1 MFLKNYTSEVPVHE
15 TIANIERT
23 LIKCKVSGITREYD
37 LEGGIT
43 ALLFHINLDRN
54 YSIRLFANAD
64 AAQDALYKDYMG
76 DDLTPDGKVKYGCRK
91 QKKRGDFKEQ
101 ARRTAWKLQQD
112 WVEVQMSL
120 VQMNQVDF
128 LQVFVAYLYD
138 HKTKKS
144 FYQTLSEGNGL
155 LALPAST

>member
-23 LIKCKVSGITREYD
+23 LIRCRVSGITREYD

-43 ALLFHINLDRN
+43 ALLFHVTLDKT
-54 YSIRLFANAD
+54 YSVRLFANID
-64 AAQDALYKDYMG
+64 AAQDALWLDYMG
-76 DDLTPDGKVKYGCRK
+76 DDLLPDGKVRYGCRK
-91 QKKRGDFKEQ
+91 QKKRAEFREQ

-120 VQMNQVDF
+120 IQMKQVDF

-138 HKTKKS
+138 PRTKKS
-144 FYQTLSEGNGL
+144 FYQTLTENNGL
-155 LALPAST
+155 LALPSS